1 MANQLDYERRQQEE
15 MIGLDDWGK
24 AQMAMRKA
32 ICMKNHPEGDLQ
44 KTFAKKL
51 VARYLKNA
59 KKAKAKKA
67 RAAAKKARAAA
78 EKAAK
83 KAAADSDTESETE
96 EDFEEGPHGEIVAQV
111 EKLGHP
117 WYAQHVRGNTWK
129 VCKFTSL
136 NNLTE
141 TYDL

>member
-1 MANQLDYERRQQEE
+1 MANQRDYERRQQEE

-59 KKAKAKKA
+59 KKA
-67 RAAAKKARAAA
+67 AAKKARAAA

-83 KAAADSDTESETE
+83 KAADSDTESETE